1 MVGDQLDSGE
11 SEVVAA
17 TLSVSSR
24 HNAGRAR
31 SGAASM
37 NAAAASET
45 ALVSA
50 SAVRFFAPCQQAFSS
65 CSARNV
71 CVYRALRFW
80 QVKETRAYPLQALGA
95 LRAMRRLRACES
107 EAFVARSSHGAIR
120 AASCGGCQEPLRAAV
135 GHGDGE
141 GMVKS

>member
-1 MVGDQLDSGE
+1 MAASTAAARQQVQQLMVGDQRVSGE
-11 SEVVAA
+11 SEVVADS
-17 TLSVSSR
+17 LSFSAR
-24 HNAGRAR
+24 HNEGRAR
-31 SGAASM
+31 SGARSR

-107 EAFVARSSHGAIR
+107 EAFAARFRVASRGRRGVEH
-120 AASCGGCQEPLRAAV
+120 P
-135 GHGDGE
+135 
-141 GMVKS
+141 